1 MNSEEIDARA
11 STIEAQCRSPAIV
24 SLAPDTRGDTAMTPA
39 FAHQS
44 GLADD
49 PLSQGKHRLS
59 RRTVLGAAVGSAVT
73 PRLADAE
80 HAARQPQQCSDSD
93 TIVSSRIAIPQEKL
107 DGLRARLRL
116 TRRPEA
122 ETVPDWFL
130 SVPTKSDGSDTG
142 CERLS
147 PPVPRQCRK
156 SFRPT
161 RKMNSN
167 RPGLSLHRRR
177 RTSNGQRSR

>member
-1 MNSEEIDARA
+1 MPITGDRVAGAGHQGGYCNDTGVHASIRPRRRPALARQA
-11 STIEAQCRSPAIV
+11 SSIAQDR
-24 SLAPDTRGDTAMTPA
+24 
-39 FAHQS
+39 
-44 GLADD
+44 
-49 PLSQGKHRLS
+49 S
-59 RRTVLGAAVGSAVT
+59 RRGRGKCRH

-80 HAARQPQQCSDSD
+80 HAARQPQHRSGSDA
-93 TIVSSRIAIPQEKL
+93 IVSFRISIPQEEL
-107 DGLRARLRL
+107 DGLRAGLRL

-130 SVPTKSDGSDTG
+130 GVPTKSDGSDTG

-156 SFRPT
+156 SFRST